1 MYDSGK
7 DLVDALRA
15 TPDVLDALLAGV
27 SQAQAQAARGG
38 DENWSVVEVICH
50 LRDAETRALE
60 REQAMRDEDHPF
72 LAAYDQ
78 EAWAREY
85 DYASQELHTA
95 LDEFKAVRA
104 RRLALL
110 EGLSLDQWQRSGR
123 HEEQGDITLQAHVL
137 HIAAHDLVH
146 LAQIGRQLRG

>member
-7 DLVDALRA
+7 DLVDAQRA
-15 TPDVLDALLAGV
+15 TPNVLDALLAGV
-27 SQAQAQAARGG
+27 TQTQAQAARGG

-50 LRDAETRALE
+50 LHDAETRALE

-85 DYASQELHTA
+85 QYADQDLHTA
-95 LDEFKAVRA
+95 LQEFKTVRA

-110 EGLSLDQWQRSGR
+110 ESLTPDEWQRSGH

-137 HIAAHDLVH
+137 HIVAHDLVH
-146 LAQIGRQLRG
+146 LAQIGRQLAG